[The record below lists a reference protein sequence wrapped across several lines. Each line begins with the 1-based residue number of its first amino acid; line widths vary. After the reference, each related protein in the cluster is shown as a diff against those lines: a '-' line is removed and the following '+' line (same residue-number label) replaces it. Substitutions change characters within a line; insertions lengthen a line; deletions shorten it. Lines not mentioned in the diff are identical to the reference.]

1 MTTLVNL
8 YNTVYFLYL
17 PVLRSV
23 DINLKSSAI
32 SLSLLFDI
40 SVFLSLNFNII
51 IIYFGVQ

>member
-32 SLSLLFDI
+32 SLGLIFDI
-40 SVFLSLNFNII
+40 SVFISLNFNII